1 MNWNTLYQ
9 TCVGITL
16 TMIIFTLAV
25 SFVSGLGVFDPVQ
38 TGVSQGDNSSDTFSD
53 ITNSSY
59 SESDFSG
66 QAGMDAVWLIGGIG
80 GTVIVAAV
88 LAVRSPVFAG
98 IFLFGT
104 VFWAS
109 YVNTMIVLNLG
120 NFVPT
125 EFLLI
130 GTVAMMF
137 VFSGAVVGMLS
148 GSG

>member
-1 MNWNTLYQ
+1 
-9 TCVGITL
+9 
-16 TMIIFTLAV
+16 
-25 SFVSGLGVFDPVQ
+25 
-38 TGVSQGDNSSDTFSD
+38 
-53 ITNSSY
+53 
-59 SESDFSG
+59 
-66 QAGMDAVWLIGGIG
+66 
-80 GTVIVAAV
+80 VAAV